1 MNLSAFEKFGL
12 TILRDGEFKSLGLLP
27 HQQDAMLVVLY
38 DVSFLDVLL
47 ANPAI
52 SCVVTSSEIAPQL
65 PRELGVGTCPDPM
78 AMFYR
83 IHSYLLHQTT
93 FYGEPFATEISPTA
107 RVARTA
113 HVAEKNVRI
122 GARSVVEA
130 GAILYG
136 GTLIGDDVVV
146 RSGAVIGG
154 EGFEPKTIGGRHFI
168 VPHAGG
174 VRVGNR
180 VEILCN
186 SHIAKCVF
194 GGYTE
199 VGEDTKID
207 VLVHISHNVEI
218 GSFCEIAAG
227 TIVSGSVS
235 IGEKVWIGPGAVIS
249 SEVSIGS
256 GAFVALGSV
265 ISMNVPAG
273 AMVAGNP
280 GRIIKRGLT

>member
-12 TILRDGEFKSLGLLP
+12 TVLRDGEFKSLGLLP
-27 HQQDAMLVVLY
+27 HQQEAMLVVLY
-38 DVSFLDVLL
+38 DVSFLDVLI

-52 SCVVTSSEIAPQL
+52 SCVVTSAEIAPQL
-65 PRELGVGTCPDPM
+65 PRELGVSTCPDPM

-113 HVAEKNVRI
+113 HVAEKNIRI

-136 GTLIGDDVVV
+136 GTLIGEDVVV

-154 EGFEPKTIGGRHFI
+154 EGFEPKSVEGRHVN

-186 SHIAKCVF
+186 SHIAKSVF
-194 GGYTE
+194 GGYTD

-207 VLVHISHNVEI
+207 AMVHIAHNVRI
-218 GSFCEIAAG
+218 GVSCEIAAG
-227 TIVSGSVS
+227 AIVAGTSTIGNR
-235 IGEKVWIGPGAVIS
+235 VWIGPGAVVS
-249 SEVSIGS
+249 SEVSIGDD
-256 GAFVALGSV
+256 AYIALGSV